1 MGTWTFALRLMP
13 PKLRMDNRMS
23 PQPEEEDVH
32 LSVQLGDVLFH
43 FTACVTAALLFI
55 QDCRAQRY
63 PKHVTVSSGDTGN
76 YPRLPN
82 ERLYL
87 AR

>member
-1 MGTWTFALRLMP
+1 MGTQIFPLRLTA
-13 PKLRMDNRMS
+13 PKPNMDNPMS

-55 QDCRAQRY
+55 QDCRAHRY
-63 PKHVTVSSGDTGN
+63 PKHVTVTSGDTGS